1 MQAFIEVYNFIYNN
15 GFFLK
20 DSVSLLFA
28 YYLVHY
34 LREAFWNLGLHH
46 PDRYKIH
53 FQHSFCLHKV
63 RSTAE
68 KMKFSIKD
76 LSSN

>member
-1 MQAFIEVYNFIYNN
+1 MQAFIKVYNFIYNN

-28 YYLVHY
+28 HYLVHY

-46 PDRYKIH
+46 PDR
-53 FQHSFCLHKV
+53 
-63 RSTAE
+63 
-68 KMKFSIKD
+68 
-76 LSSN
+76 